1 MELNFLM
8 VNPLKFY
15 VSMQVWYD
23 CNFFES
29 RICHFLYTCTLG
41 NHGDLWECLLM
52 LEAAHQQSKSNPQI
66 LLLLMKIY
74 GWLGAIDQCTQYY
87 NKLSIK
93 YIQVDTIG

>member
-1 MELNFLM
+1 
-8 VNPLKFY
+8 
-15 VSMQVWYD
+15 
-23 CNFFES
+23 
-29 RICHFLYTCTLG
+29 
-41 NHGDLWECLLM
+41 M